1 MRELKKVQKA
11 KKINKMNLD
20 KSLYFLFFAILFSCK
35 NELHKKKEV
44 TKNVKLYYDE
54 NKTKIKVSVET
65 KLVKNEF
72 LQHGVAKTFY
82 ENGKIQSISNL
93 YEGKFE
99 GDYFTFDSIGN
110 MLTYSSFYNDKPFF
124 SCYFDKNK
132 IIYNSTGCILS
143 ENIEYDFGIN
153 KSPVKNFVFIAYLYV
168 AEIPNFDFK
177 LDSVTINNKK
187 VKYSYKLTKGE
198 LKLDLVFK
206 KSGINTL
213 IVYCHE
219 KSKKHNQKFKSF
231 YEISLDVI

>member
-1 MRELKKVQKA
+1 M
-11 KKINKMNLD
+11 ILD
-20 KSLYFLFFAILFSCK
+20 KSLYFLFFAILFSCN
-35 NELHKKKEV
+35 NEHHVKKDV
-44 TKNVKLYYDE
+44 TKHVKLYYDK
-54 NKTKIKVSVET
+54 NNTKIKVSVQT

-72 LQHGVAKTFY
+72 LQHGEAKTFF

-110 MLTYSSFYNDKPFF
+110 MLTYSSYYNDKPFF
-124 SCYFDKNK
+124 TCYLNKNK
-132 IIYNSTGCILS
+132 IIYYSTGCILS

-153 KSPVKNFVFIAYLYV
+153 KSPVKNFVFVAYLYV

-177 LDSVTINNKK
+177 LDSVTINNKR
-187 VKYSYKLTKGE
+187 VKYSYKLSNGE
-198 LKLDLVFK
+198 LKLNLVFK
-206 KSGINTL
+206 KSGINKL